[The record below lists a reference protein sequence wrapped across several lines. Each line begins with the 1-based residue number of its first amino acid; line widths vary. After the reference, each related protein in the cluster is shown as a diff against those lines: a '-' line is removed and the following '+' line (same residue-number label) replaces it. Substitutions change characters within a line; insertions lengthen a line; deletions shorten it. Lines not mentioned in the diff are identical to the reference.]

1 MKLEIY
7 NVRGQLVRTLVN
19 ENKTAGKHS
28 AIWNG
33 LDEQNRPVA
42 SGIYYYKL
50 TAGNFANVKKMVLM
64 K

>member
-1 MKLEIY
+1 
-7 NVRGQLVRTLVN
+7 VRTLVN